1 MAYDWLNYFYMAA
14 VVGII
19 SSHGLET
26 EACRRNQPS
35 KSKVSLYDLL
45 PSLYQFFK
53 TAVHT

>member
-1 MAYDWLNYFYMAA
+1 MAA

-19 SSHGLET
+19 SSHGLGT
-26 EACRRNQPS
+26 EAYHTNQLS

-45 PSLYQFFK
+45 LSLYQFFK